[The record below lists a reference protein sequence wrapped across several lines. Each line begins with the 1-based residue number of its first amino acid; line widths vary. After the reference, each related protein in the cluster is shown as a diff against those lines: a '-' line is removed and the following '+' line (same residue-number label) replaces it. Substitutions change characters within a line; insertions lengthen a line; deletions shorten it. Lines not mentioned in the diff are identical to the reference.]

1 MRTSPAASPTSW
13 WSGGGFV
20 PQTRNVFP
28 SLTVTENLEMG
39 CFLKPALL
47 EERLAYAFELFPRLG
62 ERANFRAG
70 ALSGGE
76 RQMVAMGR
84 ALMPNPSVLL
94 LEDRKVIELYLGTLA
109 RARTETS

>member
-1 MRTSPAASPTSW
+1 M
-13 WSGGGFV
+13 
-20 PQTRNVFP
+20 FP